1 MSTLELKGM
10 SPTKRA
16 LLEQRLRG
24 GAAGPLTT
32 SEPVS
37 RRTGSGPAPLSIVL
51 EQVWYFSQ
59 LEPDNPVYNEAV
71 SIRKEGQ
78 FDVTAFRAAFNE
90 IVRRHEIWRS
100 TFEVLDGEPV
110 QVVHPAPTWEL
121 PVVDLSA
128 MPAAECEAEAVR
140 MAGEEARRPYDLARG
155 PLLRPLLIRFT
166 EHHHRLYLALPH
178 LLFDGVSLY
187 RIILPELVTLYDRF
201 RAGEEPSLPEPPIQ
215 YADYSTLSREH
226 GAGPD
231 FARRIDY
238 WRRRLD
244 GASTLQLP
252 LDHPRPSRRRFRGA
266 VKRMRISKE
275 LADGLRSL
283 SRTSGATLFQ
293 VLTAAFTVLLH
304 RYSGQEDI
312 VFGTISDL
320 RNRRELE
327 QMVGYCLTPLVV
339 RVDVQEDLSFIEL
352 LGRVRGEL
360 LEGLSHLVPFER
372 LVRELQPSR
381 DPSLNPIFQA
391 MLILEPAM
399 AAVDPDWSLHQME
412 AEVSNAIGN
421 AKLDLTLE
429 LDERLEGHLDGR
441 LIYNTDLFDAG
452 TIERLGQH
460 FLRLLSEIIANPDC
474 PIDELPWL
482 EEGERSELLEG
493 WNETEAHI
501 PNRRLE
507 QIIAD
512 QAARTPDRVAVV
524 FGSTSLTYSEL
535 DARSTRLASKL
546 QALGVASGEL
556 VGICLERSE
565 RLLVALLGVLKAGGA
580 YVPIDPAFPA
590 ERQQFMLDDADVRV
604 LVTEE
609 SLVDGLPSHSAAVL
623 CLDREPLENDSGR
636 RLQPTGDANDLAYV
650 IYTSGSTG
658 QPKGVEITHRSVV
671 NLIAHMRERPGIGP
685 DDVLANVTTPAFDLS
700 VPDWYLPLSTGA
712 RLVIVPRE
720 ATLDGV
726 DLGDWLA
733 RTGATFMQATPTTW
747 QLLVDAGW
755 KGNPALKIVCGG
767 EALPRAL
774 AQELVSRGA
783 SLWHMYGP
791 TETTVWSSVL
801 RADRRGRA
809 GADRAADRQHAASTS
824 STATGTRCRSASPAS
839 STSVATASRA
849 ATSTGPS

>member
-1 MSTLELKGM
+1 MAVMGAGNRDPERFPDPDQLELARADNRHLAFGWAAHFCFGAPLARIEGQIAFSSLLRRLPNLQLVPGPVTWRANLGLRGLDGAAGHVLIMSTLELKGM

-37 RRTGSGPAPLSIVL
+37 RRNGSGPAPLSIVL
-51 EQVWYFSQ
+51 EQVWYFSR

-128 MPAAECEAEAVR
+128 MRAAECEAEAVR

-155 PLLRPLLIRFT
+155 PLLRPLLIRFA

-238 WRRRLD
+238 WRWCLD

-283 SRTSGATLFQ
+283 SRASGATLFQ

-460 FLRLLSEIIANPDC
+460 FLRLLSEIIADPDC

-482 EEGERSELLEG
+482 EERERSELLEG
-493 WNETEAHI
+493 WNETEARI

-507 QIIAD
+507 QIIAE

-580 YVPIDPAFPA
+580 YVPIDPTFPA
-590 ERQQFMLDDADVRV
+590 ERR
-604 LVTEE
+604 
-609 SLVDGLPSHSAAVL
+609 AV
-623 CLDREPLENDSGR
+623 
-636 RLQPTGDANDLAYV
+636 
-650 IYTSGSTG
+650 
-658 QPKGVEITHRSVV
+658 H
-671 NLIAHMRERPGIGP
+671 
-685 DDVLANVTTPAFDLS
+685 
-700 VPDWYLPLSTGA
+700 A
-712 RLVIVPRE
+712 R
-720 ATLDGV
+720 
-726 DLGDWLA
+726 
-733 RTGATFMQATPTTW
+733 
-747 QLLVDAGW
+747 
-755 KGNPALKIVCGG
+755 
-767 EALPRAL
+767 
-774 AQELVSRGA
+774 
-783 SLWHMYGP
+783 
-791 TETTVWSSVL
+791 
-801 RADRRGRA
+801 RRGRA
-809 GADRAADRQHAASTS
+809 RARDRGKPGGRPAVAQCSRAVPRSRAARERLRAPASTERRRERSRLRHLHLGLERPAQGGRDHAPLGGQS
-824 STATGTRCRSASPAS
+824 SSRTCVSVPGSAPTTCSPTSPLRPSICLSPTGICRSAPGRAWSLSPARPPSMASIWATGLPALAPPSCRPRRRLGSYS
-839 STSVATASRA
+839 SMLGGRA
-849 ATSTGPS
+849 IPR